1 MTVLARD
8 GERIQRPLV
17 IGRARLHV
25 EQGVDAPGKLRIALD
40 RLLGESPRRLVV
52 VAAAGFEEQ
61 AAEPK
66 KLRLRT
72 VEHGLEGAPGRGP
85 ATLELGGLRP
95 KQGGQ
100 GFARQGAAGD
110 AGITLRKRAVADAN
124 SEEPA
129 GERVISLLP
138 PPFPHVSRDGGGAR
152 K

>member
-1 MTVLARD
+1 MIVLARD

-25 EQGVDAPGKLRIALD
+25 EQGVDAPGRLRIALA

-72 VEHGLEGAPGRGP
+72 VEHGLEGAPCRGP
-85 ATLELGGLRP
+85 VTLELGGLRP
-95 KQGGQ
+95 KQRGQ
-100 GFARQGAAGD
+100 GLARKVAAGE
-110 AGITLRKRAVADAN
+110 AGVTLRTRGV
-124 SEEPA
+124 
-129 GERVISLLP
+129 
-138 PPFPHVSRDGGGAR
+138 
-152 K
+152 